1 MRLVQSLRSWF
12 RTVLP
17 HEGVVIGMVVVYCL
31 TDMIQFFHGIRGPR
45 LLWGFLPEHNDPGAF
60 VAFMAAVVYGG
71 FRAVYFHPFYRKDYR
86 EWLLTTPWNF
96 RRRLPFGPVHLVVQD
111 VLIVGLLTLGSA
123 RAENFSPVGVPFA
136 FLLPYFLLSMLSL
149 MNTSQGPVAYAMA
162 LTLGGLIRWA
172 GDPYVVTG
180 ILVLLYGQSLWGLH
194 RSLRSFHEWEL
205 RWWKEQGLADL
216 LSSNM
221 TTFAEQAQ
229 NKLLGW
235 PFDRLSLKRNS
246 SPVTITVGMGAG
258 LLIAW
263 WLHGGLHHVF
273 RNAAPVPRQFAPA
286 AVSASLAM
294 PCLVLMAIRVGIY
307 VTGYAPPISLLGRLA
322 TFRWII
328 PGYDKVFLAPLFGA
342 GIVLVGPVALSQIGL
357 PWEFG
362 VPLLVGLLITIAL
375 SMPPS
380 LDEWRLSGHHRVVP
394 AVQFQQQQFVE
405 TR

>member
-1 MRLVQSLRSWF
+1 MRLVQRFRSWF

-17 HEGVVIGMVVVYCL
+17 HEGVVIGVVVMYAL
-31 TDMIQFFHGIRGPR
+31 TDVVQLLHGLRGGR
-45 LLWGFLPEHNDPGAF
+45 LLLGFLPEHNEPGAF
-60 VAFMAAVVYGG
+60 LAHIAAVVFGG
-71 FRAVYFHPFYRKDYR
+71 FRAVYFHPFFRKDYR
-86 EWLLTTPWNF
+86 EWLLTTPWDV
-96 RRRLPFGPVHLVVQD
+96 RQKLPFGPVHLVVQD
-111 VLIVGLLTLGSA
+111 VLIVGFLTLAAA
-123 RAENFSPVGVPFA
+123 RIRDFSPVSVPLA
-136 FLLPYFLLSMLSL
+136 FLLPYFLLSMLAL
-149 MNTSQGPVAYAMA
+149 MNTGQGLVAYAMA

-172 GDPYVVTG
+172 SQHDVVAG
-180 ILVLLYGQSLWGLH
+180 ILLLLYGQSLWGL
-194 RSLRSFHEWEL
+194 RRALGSFHQWQL

-216 LSSNM
+216 LSNNL

-246 SPVTITVGMGAG
+246 SPVTITIGAGAG

-263 WLHGGLHHVF
+263 WLHGGLHHVLQ
-273 RNAAPVPRQFAPA
+273 NAAPFPRQFAPA

-294 PCLVLMAIRVGIY
+294 PCLVLMAFRVGIY
-307 VTGYAPPISLLGRLA
+307 VTGYAPPISLMGRLA

-328 PGYDKVFLAPLFGA
+328 PGYDKVFVAPLIGA
-342 GIVLVGPVALSQIGL
+342 GVVLVGPFALSEIGL

-362 VPLLVGLLITIAL
+362 IPLLVGLLITVAL

-380 LDEWRLSGHHRVVP
+380 LDEWRLTGHHRVVA

>member
-1 MRLVQSLRSWF
+1 MQLVQRARSWF

-17 HEGVVIGMVVVYCL
+17 HEGVVIGAVVLYSL
-31 TDMIQFFHGIRGPR
+31 TDLVQLLDGLRGRR
-45 LLWGFLPEHNDPGAF
+45 LLWGFLPEYNEPGAF
-60 VAFMAAVVYGG
+60 LAYLAAVVYGG
-71 FRAVYFHPFYRKDYR
+71 FRAVYFHPFFRKDYR
-86 EWLLTTPWNF
+86 EWLLTTPWDVG
-96 RRRLPFGPVHLVVQD
+96 RRLPFGPVHLVLQD
-111 VLIVGLLTLGSA
+111 LLMVGVLTLAAA
-123 RAENFSPVGVPFA
+123 RVPNFSPVNVPLA
-136 FLLPYFLLSMLSL
+136 FLLPYFLLLMLAL
-149 MNTSQGPVAYAMA
+149 MNTGQGLVAYAMA

-172 GDPYVVTG
+172 GEVHVVAG
-180 ILVLLYGQSLWGLH
+180 ILVLLYGQALWGLR

-246 SPVTITVGMGAG
+246 APMTITTGVCAG

-294 PCLVLMAIRVGIY
+294 PCLVLMAVRVGIY

-342 GIVLVGPVALSQIGL
+342 AIVLAGPFALSEIGL

-362 VPLLVGLLITIAL
+362 VPLLVGLLITVAL
-375 SMPPS
+375 SMPPA
-380 LDEWRLSGHHRVVP
+380 LDEWRLTGHHRVVP